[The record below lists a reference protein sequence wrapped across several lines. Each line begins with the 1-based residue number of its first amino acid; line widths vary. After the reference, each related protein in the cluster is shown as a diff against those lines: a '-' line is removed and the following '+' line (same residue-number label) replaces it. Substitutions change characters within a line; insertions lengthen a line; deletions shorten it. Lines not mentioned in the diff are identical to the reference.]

1 MKDFNKKLIK
11 RFTNTYELCNGDT
24 NKNMDIWKRFNEALL
39 PDKKAFYS
47 ELNLEDITD
56 KNYAQA
62 QKVFKE
68 IKLKNLG
75 DYHDFFVQSDTFL
88 LDDVFEF

>member
-1 MKDFNKKLIK
+1 
-11 RFTNTYELCNGDT
+11 
-24 NKNMDIWKRFNEALL
+24 MDSWERFNEALL

-47 ELNLEDITD
+47 ELNLEYITD

-68 IKLKNLG
+68 MKLKNLG
-75 DYHDFFVQSDTFL
+75 DCHDFFVQSDTFL
-88 LDDVFEF
+88 LDDVFEL

>member
-1 MKDFNKKLIK
+1 
-11 RFTNTYELCNGDT
+11 
-24 NKNMDIWKRFNEALL
+24 MDSWERFNEALL

-68 IKLKNLG
+68 MKLKNLG
-75 DYHDFFVQSDTFL
+75 DCHDFFVQSDTFL
-88 LDDVFEF
+88 LDDVFEL

>member
-1 MKDFNKKLIK
+1 MIN
-11 RFTNTYELCNGDT
+11 RFTNTYELYNGDT
-24 NKNMDIWKRFNEALL
+24 NKNMDSWERFNEALL

-68 IKLKNLG
+68 MKLKNLG
-75 DYHDFFVQSDTFL
+75 DCHDFFVQSDTFL
-88 LDDVFEF
+88 LDDVFEL

>member
-1 MKDFNKKLIK
+1 MIN
-11 RFTNTYELCNGDT
+11 RFTNTYELYNGDT
-24 NKNMDIWKRFNEALL
+24 NKNMDSWERFNEALL

-47 ELNLEDITD
+47 ELNLEYITD

-68 IKLKNLG
+68 MKLKNLG
-75 DYHDFFVQSDTFL
+75 DCHDFFVQSDTFL
-88 LDDVFEF
+88 LDDVFEL